1 MDSLQRNKWSYGGFS
16 LMELMVVIAIIG
28 ALAAIGMPALLS
40 NRPAKQARSA
50 VNDYY
55 NALQSAKMYAIRSGN
70 NCNVSVEAD
79 KFEIECD
86 AGTAC
91 AASPCV
97 TSKPEFGNSVRF
109 FGYDS
114 TGANP
119 TEPFEDFSIV
129 FNARGTAESEYLVI
143 GTNPAGDYY
152 LVGPL
157 ITGMIRRQWWN
168 GGDYESY

>member
-1 MDSLQRNKWSYGGFS
+1 
-16 LMELMVVIAIIG
+16 MELMVVIAIIG

-70 NCNVSVEAD
+70 NCNVSVTATS
-79 KFEIECD
+79 FQIQCN

-91 AASPCV
+91 TASPCV
-97 TSKPEFGNSVRF
+97 TSKPEFGNAVRF
-109 FGYDS
+109 YRN
-114 TGANP
+114 GAPGAP
-119 TEPFEDFSIV
+119 TAPFAPFTV
-129 FNARGTAESEYLVI
+129 TFNAVGTANSTYLVI
-143 GTNPAGDYY
+143 GTNPAGDFYR
-152 LVGPL
+152 VGPL

-168 GGDYESY
+168 GGNYESY

>member
-1 MDSLQRNKWSYGGFS
+1 
-16 LMELMVVIAIIG
+16 MELMVVIAIIG

-55 NALQSAKMYAIRSGN
+55 NALQSAKMYAIRSGD
-70 NCNVSVEAD
+70 NCTVSVTATS
-79 KFEIECD
+79 FQIGCN

-91 AASPCV
+91 PTTSPCV
-97 TSKPEFGNSVRF
+97 TSKPEFGNAVRF
-109 FGYDS
+109 FKNGMP
-114 TGANP
+114 TAAFAN
-119 TEPFEDFSIV
+119 FSIV

-143 GTNPAGDYY
+143 GTNPAGDFYR
-152 LVGPL
+152 VGPL

-168 GGDYESY
+168 GSAYESY